1 MSRETT
7 VEASS
12 PAPRLLPALARL
24 EGNHSCR
31 STTVALIVTTTPT
44 IEGRAIVEYH
54 GIVAGEVILGVNVFK
69 DIAAGFR
76 NIVGGRSGKYE
87 EELRKGRDGA
97 VTEMGEHAAQMGA
110 DAVVGVKIDYETVGG
125 QMLMITASGTA
136 VKLA

>member
-1 MSRETT
+1 M
-7 VEASS
+7 A
-12 PAPRLLPALARL
+12 
-24 EGNHSCR
+24 
-31 STTVALIVTTTPT
+31 VAIITTTGN
-44 IEGRAIVEYH
+44 IEGRPIASYLGVI
-54 GIVAGEVILGVNVFK
+54 AGETVLGVNAFK

-87 EELRKGRDGA
+87 EELRKGRDTA
-97 VTEMGEHAAQMGA
+97 LDEMAQRASELGA

>member
-1 MSRETT
+1 M
-7 VEASS
+7 
-12 PAPRLLPALARL
+12 LL
-24 EGNHSCR
+24 
-31 STTVALIVTTTPT
+31 TTTGT
-44 IEGRAIVEYH
+44 IEGRTITEYL
-54 GIVAGEVILGVNVFK
+54 GVVAGEVILGVNVFK

-97 VTEMGEHAAQMGA
+97 IAEMLQYAQQLGA
-110 DAVVGVKIDYETVGG
+110 DAVVGVKLDYETVGGG

>member
-1 MSRETT
+1 M
-7 VEASS
+7 
-12 PAPRLLPALARL
+12 
-24 EGNHSCR
+24 
-31 STTVALIVTTTPT
+31 ITTTGGV
-44 IEGRAIVEYH
+44 EGRTIAGYL
-54 GIVAGEVILGVNVFK
+54 GIVAGETVMGVNAFK

-87 EELRKGRDGA
+87 EELRKGRDTA
-97 VTEMGEHAAQMGA
+97 IEEMAHRAGELGA